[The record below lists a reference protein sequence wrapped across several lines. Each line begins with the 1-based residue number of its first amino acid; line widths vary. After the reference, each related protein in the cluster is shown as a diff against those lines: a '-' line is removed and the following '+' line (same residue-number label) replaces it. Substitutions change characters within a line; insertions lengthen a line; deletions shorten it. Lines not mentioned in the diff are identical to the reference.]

1 MGQPHSCVYI
11 KRISRF
17 APRMKHPSVDGK
29 NLFVGDYVW
38 DMGIGIVEEHG
49 RQKVTAKRSFQ

>member
-1 MGQPHSCVYI
+1 
-11 KRISRF
+11 
-17 APRMKHPSVDGK
+17 MKHPSVDGK